1 MFRKVVEGFVQAG
14 VAALF
19 LSLVFYSVQG
29 QWDWRAQTLFYGGI
43 ALILA
48 YGITHFSEIRAS
60 LRTRRARS
68 GGTAGLFVALVLGI
82 LILANFLNFRY
93 HHLIDLTENQLYSL
107 SEQSRKVVEN
117 LETEIQIIGFFRG
130 EAGRRDFEDLVK
142 QYRDVSSKAEYE
154 IVDPEEQPGRASQYE
169 ISRNA
174 QVVILN
180 EGRREMLDNA
190 DEQKITNAIIKIT
203 REEEKVIYF
212 LQGHGERGLDNVEAE
227 GFSTAGEEIEKQNY
241 RIETYNLAQENAL
254 PENATV
260 IASVGPK
267 MNFLATEV
275 ALLKSFLEEGGKFLL
290 LVDPQTEFQ
299 MNDLLAEYG
308 LGLGD
313 KVVIDASGIGQ
324 ILGLGP
330 AAPLVAQYADHPMTR
345 ELSKMM
351 TFFPIAQNVT
361 TSSSSL
367 DYRTS
372 ELLSTSPNSWA
383 ESDLKGEQPA
393 FDEGQDVEGPVQL
406 AVVATK
412 SIETKSEEESEAE
425 QAAEGE
431 EAATE
436 GEGNSAASAT
446 RESRLV
452 LFGDSDFA
460 SNAYFNSVANGDLLL
475 MAIGWLAEE
484 ADLIAIRPKDVE
496 DRRINLTL
504 SQRSLILWGTVVL
517 FPLATLVV
525 GTMIWLRRR

>member
-19 LSLVFYSVQG
+19 LAFVVYSVQG
-29 QWDWRAQTLFYGGI
+29 QWDWRAQTLFYAGL
-43 ALILA
+43 ALLLT

-60 LRTRRARS
+60 LGTRRVRY
-68 GGTAGLFVALVLGI
+68 GGTAGLSVSLVLGI
-82 LILANFLNFRY
+82 LVLVNVLNSRY
-93 HHLIDLTENQLYSL
+93 HNRLDLTENQVYSI

-130 EAGRRDFEDLVK
+130 EAGRLFFEDLVK
-142 QYRDVSSKAEYE
+142 QYRDASSKVGYE
-154 IVDPEEQPGRASQYE
+154 LVDPEEEPGRVAQYE

-180 EGRREMLDNA
+180 GPKREMIDNA

-227 GFSTAGEEIEKQNY
+227 GFSTAGEEIEKLNY

-267 MNFLATEV
+267 MNFLATEA

-299 MNDLLAEYG
+299 MNDFLAEYG
-308 LGLGD
+308 LSLGD
-313 KVVIDASGIGQ
+313 KVVIDASGMGRMF
-324 ILGLGP
+324 GL
-330 AAPLVAQYADHPMTR
+330 AVPLVADYADHPMTR
-345 ELSKMM
+345 ELNKAM
-351 TFFPIAQNVT
+351 TFFPMAQNVT
-361 TSSSSL
+361 TSSSVL
-367 DYRTS
+367 DYRTT

-383 ESDLKGEQPA
+383 ESNLQDGQPA
-393 FDEGQDVEGPVQL
+393 FDEGQDVEGPVHL
-406 AVVATK
+406 AAVATK
-412 SIETKSEEESEAE
+412 SIETKGEEESEGE
-425 QAAEGE
+425 GAAEGE
-431 EAATE
+431 EEVSE
-436 GEGNSAASAT
+436 GEGAAPT
-446 RESRLV
+446 PREARLV

-475 MAIGWLAEE
+475 MTIGWLAEE
-484 ADLIAIRPKDVE
+484 ADLIAIRPRDVE
-496 DRRINLTL
+496 DRRINVTFTQ
-504 SQRSLILWGTVVL
+504 SRLIFWGTVVL
-517 FPLATLVV
+517 FPLVTLIF
-525 GTMIWLRRR
+525 GTTIWLRRR